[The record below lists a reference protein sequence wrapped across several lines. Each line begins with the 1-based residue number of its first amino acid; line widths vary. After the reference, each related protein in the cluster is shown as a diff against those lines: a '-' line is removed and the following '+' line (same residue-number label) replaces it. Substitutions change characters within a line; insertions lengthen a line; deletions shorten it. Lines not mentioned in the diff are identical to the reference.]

1 MSFNNLPP
9 TWTTQPLSDPARA
22 ADVVDLMVTLGDRRR
37 GTFTVLLCDPDNHY
51 RAALTLDLPE
61 DFAAPLEHPT
71 PLRDVDQHH
80 DNAAT
85 AGAPH
90 HHRAGTADAP
100 HHRRAGT
107 ADAPH
112 HRRAGT
118 AGACSSALDPILPA
132 VRTAPGTGLILAL
145 GRPGPPFQPEVD
157 TEWAE
162 AATRICQAAD
172 VRLLG
177 FYVASANHVYQPQ
190 LQTRAAA

>member
-1 MSFNNLPP
+1 MSFHNLPP
-9 TWTTQPLSDPARA
+9 TWTNQPLSDPTRA

-61 DFAAPLEHPT
+61 DFAGPVEHIT
-71 PLRDVDQHH
+71 SLQ
-80 DNAAT
+80 
-85 AGAPH
+85 G
-90 HHRAGTADAP
+90 GS
-100 HHRRAGT
+100 
-107 ADAPH
+107 H

-118 AGACSSALDPILPA
+118 AGASHHHRAGTAGVCSSALDPILPA

-177 FYVASANHVYQPQ
+177 FYVASADHVYQPQ
-190 LQTRAAA
+190 LQTEAAA

>member
-1 MSFNNLPP
+1 MSFYNLPP
-9 TWTTQPLSDPARA
+9 TWTNQPLSDPTRA

-51 RAALTLDLPE
+51 RAAVTLDLPE
-61 DFAAPLEHPT
+61 DFAAPVEHIT
-71 PLRDVDQHH
+71 SLHGGSH
-80 DNAAT
+80 D
-85 AGAPH
+85 
-90 HHRAGTADAP
+90 
-100 HHRRAGT
+100 
-107 ADAPH
+107 
-112 HRRAGT
+112 RRAGT
-118 AGACSSALDPILPA
+118 AGVCSSALDPILPA

-177 FYVASANHVYQPQ
+177 FYVASADHVYQPQ
-190 LQTRAAA
+190 LQTQAAA

>member
-1 MSFNNLPP
+1 MSFHHLPP
-9 TWTTQPLSDPARA
+9 TWTNQPLSDPARA
-22 ADVVDLMVTLGDRRR
+22 ADVVDLMVSLGDRRR

-61 DFAAPLEHPT
+61 DFAAPVEHVT
-71 PLRDVDQHH
+71 SLQGRS
-80 DNAAT
+80 
-85 AGAPH
+85 
-90 HHRAGTADAP
+90 
-100 HHRRAGT
+100 HRR
-107 ADAPH
+107 P
-112 HRRAGT
+112 AGT
-118 AGACSSALDPILPA
+118 AGVCSSTLDPILPA

-177 FYVASANHVYQPQ
+177 FYVASADHVYQPR
-190 LQTRAAA
+190 LQTQAAA

>member
-1 MSFNNLPP
+1 MSFQNLPP
-9 TWTTQPLSDPARA
+9 TWTNQPLSDPARA

-61 DFAAPLEHPT
+61 DFAVPIEHVASHHHRAGSPDAP
-71 PLRDVDQHH
+71 HH
-80 DNAAT
+80 ERAGT
-85 AGAPH
+85 ADASH
-90 HHRAGTADAP
+90 HHRAGTA
-100 HHRRAGT
+100 GV
-107 ADAPH
+107 
-112 HRRAGT
+112 
-118 AGACSSALDPILPA
+118 CSSALDPILPA

-177 FYVASANHVYQPQ
+177 FYVASADHVYQPQ
-190 LQTRAAA
+190 LQTQAAA